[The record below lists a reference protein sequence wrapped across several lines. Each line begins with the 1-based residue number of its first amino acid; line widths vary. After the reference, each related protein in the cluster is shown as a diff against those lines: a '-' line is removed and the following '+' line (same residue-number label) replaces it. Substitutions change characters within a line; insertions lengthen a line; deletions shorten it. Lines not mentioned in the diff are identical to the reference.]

1 LSRSDR
7 LFSKSNRPGA
17 KSVLTFCM
25 YDDYTLSEVWLMRY
39 PGSKSDQDLMKI
51 ILLLLKNSR
60 KNLVIAT
67 VASLISGASS
77 AGVIA
82 VINYAIANLA
92 NLPSWLPWLFI
103 GLCLVLLVSQF
114 VTWVLT
120 TRLSQEIIYDLRL
133 TMTRQIL
140 SCPLQHLET
149 IGASKLLAT
158 LTGDINAIA
167 TASIQLSLIIVNL
180 AVLIGIFAY
189 LCWLSPLLFLM
200 VFASIAGGFALFNFI
215 QQLGIK
221 DFGRNRQVQDVLFE
235 HFRSV
240 TEGTKEL
247 KLHRP
252 KRTAFINE
260 ELEVTAAKSKFYW
273 TRAITVIAFGASLG
287 TILFFVPIGLILFV
301 FPQLD
306 NFSTATISSYAL
318 AILYVISPISE
329 IASSLPQIAQ
339 ASVSLAKIESL
350 GLSLSA
356 QVSEPK
362 FPSGSDFDDGWIS
375 LELVDVHHAYDS
387 DSEKHQFTLDKINL
401 KFIPGEIVFI
411 VGGNGSGKSTL
422 IKLITGLYIPD
433 HGQVLLNN
441 IPVTNE
447 NREWYRQQFS
457 VVFYDFYLFDR
468 LIGIDEEHFEQIQNY
483 LTLLEI
489 ERKVTIEN
497 GVLSTTKLSQGQ
509 RKRLALLTAYL
520 EDRPIYVFDEWASD
534 QDPLFKEVFYQKLL
548 PDLQSRGKTVIAVT
562 HDDRYFNQ
570 SQKNTRLVKLDY
582 GRIV

>member
-1 LSRSDR
+1 
-7 LFSKSNRPGA
+7 
-17 KSVLTFCM
+17 
-25 YDDYTLSEVWLMRY
+25 
-39 PGSKSDQDLMKI
+39 MKI
-51 ILLLLKNSR
+51 IFLLLKNSR
-60 KNLVIAT
+60 KNLAVAT

-92 NLPSWLPWLFI
+92 NLPTWVSWLFI

-149 IGASKLLAT
+149 IGASKLLAA
-158 LTGDINAIA
+158 LTGDIDAIA
-167 TASIQLSLIIVNL
+167 RSSIQLSLIIVNL

-200 VFASIAGGFALFNFI
+200 VFGSLVGGFALFNFI

-221 DFGRNRQVQDVLFE
+221 DFARNRQVQDVLFK

-260 ELEVTAAKSKFYW
+260 ELEVTAAESKFYQ
-273 TRAITVIAFGASLG
+273 TRAITTIAFGASLG

-301 FPQLD
+301 FPQLN
-306 NFSTATISSYAL
+306 NFSTATIASYAL
-318 AILYVISPISE
+318 AVVYVINPISE
-329 IASSLPQIAQ
+329 IANSLPQIAQ
-339 ASVSLAKIESL
+339 ASVSLDKIESL

-356 QVSEPK
+356 QVTEPK
-362 FPSGSDFDDGWIS
+362 FPAGSDFEFQGGYYASSLSNNHQNSDWTS
-375 LELVDVHHAYDS
+375 LELVDLHHAYGG
-387 DSEKHQFTLDKINL
+387 ENEAHQFTLDKINL
-401 KFIPGEIVFI
+401 KFTPGEIVFI
-411 VGGNGSGKSTL
+411 VGSNGSGKSTL

-433 HGQVLLNN
+433 RGQVLLNN
-441 IPVTNE
+441 ISVTDE

-468 LIGIDEEHFEQIQNY
+468 LIGIDENRFEQIQNY

-489 ERKVTIEN
+489 ESKVTIDD

-548 PDLQSRGKTVIAVT
+548 PDLQSQGKTVIAVT

-570 SQKNTRLVKLDY
+570 AQKNTRLVKLDY